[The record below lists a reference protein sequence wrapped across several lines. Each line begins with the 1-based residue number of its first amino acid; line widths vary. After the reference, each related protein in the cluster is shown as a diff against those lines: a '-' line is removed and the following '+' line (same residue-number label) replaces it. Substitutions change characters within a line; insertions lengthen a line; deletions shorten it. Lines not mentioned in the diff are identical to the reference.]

1 MSGSLSSSLIRPSFG
16 GHEKFT
22 FRHGWLKKGLDAVL
36 ENPGIFSQE
45 DAFVILGVGKNMAA
59 SIRYW
64 GLALGL
70 LEPDPDNSRAM
81 QPSRLGRALL
91 ANDGWD
97 PYLED
102 IGSLWL
108 LHWQLASNQGR
119 GLVWYLTFSR
129 YYDVEF
135 RKPTLIE
142 FLKAQLAHRGMET
155 TEGMVEREFDVFI
168 HTYVP
173 AQSRK
178 GDGEETLNCPL
189 VDLSLI
195 RLAAGDGVYRF
206 DVGSKSSLPA
216 EIFGYALLEFLAE
229 KIARQRTVTLDEC
242 IYSPGSPGQIF
253 KLDENS
259 AMTYLEDLETL
270 TDGALRIQETAGLRQ
285 IYLHTTSQ
293 ELGWELLRRY
303 YA

>member
-1 MSGSLSSSLIRPSFG
+1 MTGSSLRPSFG

-22 FRHGWLKKGLDAVL
+22 FRYGWLKKGLDAII
-36 ENPGIFSQE
+36 ENSGIFSQE
-45 DAFVILGVGKNMAA
+45 DAFVTLGVGKNMAA

-70 LEPDPDNSRAM
+70 FQPADNNPRAM
-81 QPSRLGRALL
+81 QASNLGRALL
-91 ANDGWD
+91 TDGGWD

-102 IGSLWL
+102 IGSLWF
-108 LHWQLASNQGR
+108 LHWQLASNQER
-119 GLVWYLTFSR
+119 GLVWHLAFSR

-135 RKPTLIE
+135 RKPILIE
-142 FLKAQLAHRGMET
+142 YLKTQLTQRGVET
-155 TEGMVEREFDVFI
+155 TDAMIEREFDVFI

-173 AQSRK
+173 AQNPK

-189 VDLSLI
+189 VDLNLI
-195 RLAAGDGVYRF
+195 RLAPGDGVYRF
-206 DVGSKSSLPA
+206 DVGAKPSLPA
-216 EIFGYALLEFLAE
+216 AVLGYALLGFLAD

-242 IYSPGSPGQIF
+242 VYSPGSPGQIF

-259 AMTYLEDLETL
+259 TMAYLEDLESL
-270 TDGALRIQETAGLRQ
+270 TDGALRMQETAGLRQ
-285 IYLHTTSQ
+285 IYLHAASQ
-293 ELGWELLRRY
+293 ELGWELLRKY